1 MLKINYLQDCIC
13 FNLKIGNK
21 RCTIVSHNRS
31 PSESANEFKSFW
43 NNANLTLES
52 VTQKNPVLAVLISGY
67 NAKSSKWWTDDKTIQ
82 DGLKVENLLS
92 QCALSRVINKLTY
105 ISQNFK
111 LLFWSAFN
119 KSTKF
124 NYWLGSSSFTSF

>member
-1 MLKINYLQDCIC
+1 MCHITDHQA
-13 FNLKIGNK
+13 
-21 RCTIVSHNRS
+21 
-31 PSESANEFKSFW
+31 ESANEFKSFL
-43 NNANLTLES
+43 NNSNLTLES

-67 NAKSSKWWTDDKTIQ
+67 NARSSKWWTDDKTIQ

-111 LLFWSAFN
+111 LLF
-119 KSTKF
+119 
-124 NYWLGSSSFTSF
+124 